1 MIPTATARTNNI
13 ANTISAW
20 SGIMASITN
29 ASSPEDAII
38 MATSAPKLNILWV
51 YRDTVAK
58 PPIQPG
64 IEPRRD
70 AMITWPVLVFLSPL
84 NTIPL
89 DSIFKDS
96 IIIIITTTRPV
107 IRMLFLSMSMKR
119 CISLFYPSGDEKVH
133 YRTKR
138 GVCGQCDN

>member
-1 MIPTATARTNNI
+1 MAMTKSTAKRINACCGII
-13 ANTISAW
+13 AN
-20 SGIMASITN
+20 MTN
-29 ASSPEDAII
+29 DSSPEEAII
-38 MATSAPKLNILWV
+38 MATRAPKLIILCV
-51 YRDTVAK
+51 YSDTVAK

-89 DSIFKDS
+89 DSMFKDS

-119 CISLFYPSGDEKVH
+119 CMALFDPSCDEQVH
-133 YRTKR
+133 DRTKR
-138 GVCGQCDN
+138 GVCGKYDY